1 MKLAYLLPAV
11 LLLAST
17 AHAES
22 LNSLVNKQANK
33 TVHAINQEEIE
44 YNGEDAYTYALFMPT
59 SIKMAKKM
67 R

>member
-44 YNGEDAYTYALFMPT
+44 YNGEDAYTYAL
-59 SIKMAKKM
+59 S
-67 R
+67 